1 MESLPDSSSQIFD
14 EYWKPCQNL
23 AFPVFISPIVWNMC
37 EQTLWIGI
45 FQRATQP
52 ARILL
57 TDNIQSGSA
66 VVSTIT
72 SKDDQIQGSYKK
84 CNHFSST
91 ISETSAF
98 LIRFPIAQKQ

>member
-1 MESLPDSSSQIFD
+1 
-14 EYWKPCQNL
+14 
-23 AFPVFISPIVWNMC
+23 MC

-72 SKDDQIQGSYKK
+72 SKENGSNQIQGSYKK
-84 CNHFSST
+84 CNYFSST